1 MKTLQLYRKRFVPS
15 ENILLNDVILE
26 HTEDIVIT
34 KWNTIRPKTVLHHGC
49 SCYYLK
55 EGWKVSKFYSKDH
68 SLLYWYCDIV
78 EFDYC
83 AEDNSLVVS
92 DLLADVIIYP
102 DGKVEVVDLDELAE
116 AHRDKIITDEQLHKS
131 LMQLNSLL
139 SIISQNRFTE
149 LQIPLNN
156 MGL

>member
-15 ENILLNDVILE
+15 ENILLNDIILE

-55 EGWKVSKFYSKDH
+55 EGWKVSKFYSEDH

>member
-1 MKTLQLYRKRFVPS
+1 M
-15 ENILLNDVILE
+15 
-26 HTEDIVIT
+26 
-34 KWNTIRPKTVLHHGC
+34 
-49 SCYYLK
+49 
-55 EGWKVSKFYSKDH
+55 
-68 SLLYWYCDIV
+68 
-78 EFDYC
+78 
-83 AEDNSLVVS
+83 VS

>member
-1 MKTLQLYRKRFVPS
+1 MKTLQLYRKRFIPA
-15 ENILLNDVILE
+15 ENIPLNDTILK

-49 SCYYLK
+49 SCYFLK
-55 EGWKVSKFYSKDH
+55 EGWKVSKFYSEDH
-68 SLLYWYCDIV
+68 TLLYWYCDIV

>member
-55 EGWKVSKFYSKDH
+55 EGWKVSKFYSKD
-68 SLLYWYCDIV
+68 
-78 EFDYC
+78 
-83 AEDNSLVVS
+83 
-92 DLLADVIIYP
+92 
-102 DGKVEVVDLDELAE
+102 
-116 AHRDKIITDEQLHKS
+116 
-131 LMQLNSLL
+131 
-139 SIISQNRFTE
+139 
-149 LQIPLNN
+149 
-156 MGL
+156 

>member
-15 ENILLNDVILE
+15 ENILLNDIILE

-55 EGWKVSKFYSKDH
+55 EGWKVSKFYSEDH

-78 EFDYC
+78 EFDYRS
-83 AEDNSLVVS
+83 EDNSLVVS

-116 AHRDKIITDEQLHKS
+116 AHRDKIISDEQLHKS

-149 LQIPLNN
+149 LQIPLND

>member
-55 EGWKVSKFYSKDH
+55 EGWKVSKFYSEDH